1 MTSTTP
7 APAAPGPAAPEPYA
21 GTPATRTPMSVLAVV
36 AFALVVLQSVLYFT
50 TKTIGAAITGSDPVD
65 TEGFAAV
72 MGVLGILSLLPP
84 AAAVVLGHIAIRQTR
99 DGKRRGRI
107 LAVAAVA
114 LGYLH
119 IAMWANRIVVAIIAS
134 IAFDDTAQIV
144 PNIFWWA

>member
-7 APAAPGPAAPEPYA
+7 APSEPGPAAS
-21 GTPATRTPMSVLAVV
+21 RTSSSVFAIV
-36 AFALVVLQSVLYFT
+36 AFAIVVLQSVLYFT
-50 TKTIGAAITGSDPVD
+50 TKTIAASITASDAD
-65 TEGFAAV
+65 TQGFATI

-84 AAAVVLGHIAIRQTR
+84 VAAVVLGHLAIRQTR
-99 DGKRRGRI
+99 DGNRRGRV

-119 IAMWANRIVVAIIAS
+119 IAMWANRILVAIIAS
-134 IAFDDTAQIV
+134 IAFNDTAQIV

>member
-7 APAAPGPAAPEPYA
+7 APPASPAPYGSAPAAR
-21 GTPATRTPMSVLAVV
+21 TPASVLAIV
-36 AFALVVLQSVLYFT
+36 AFAIVVLQSVLYFT
-50 TKTIGAAITGSDPVD
+50 TKTIGAAITGSDPAD
-65 TEGFAAV
+65 TEGLAMV

-84 AAAVVLGHIAIRQTR
+84 VAAVVLGHIAIRQTR

-107 LAVAAVA
+107 LAIAAVA

-119 IAMWANRIVVAIIAS
+119 IAMWANRILVAIIAAL
-134 IAFDDTAQIV
+134 AFDDTSSIV